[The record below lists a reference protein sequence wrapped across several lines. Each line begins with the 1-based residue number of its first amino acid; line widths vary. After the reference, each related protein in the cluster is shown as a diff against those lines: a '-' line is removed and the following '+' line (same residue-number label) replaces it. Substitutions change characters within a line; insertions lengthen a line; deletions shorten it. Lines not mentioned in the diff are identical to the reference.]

1 MSGYYSDNLPNDPRN
16 QKEVEA
22 ELTYEECLQEQ
33 IETLEQM
40 VDNLTKSV
48 LYRKKLMAQAQ
59 KEIDGLVDFF
69 STSDNT
75 FILNKLKNIKL

>member
-1 MSGYYSDNLPNDPRN
+1 MSGYYSDNLPHDPRN
-16 QKEVEA
+16 QQEVEA
-22 ELTYEECLQEQ
+22 ELTYEECLQQQ

-48 LYRKKLMAQAQ
+48 LYRKKLMAHAQ
-59 KEIDGLVDFF
+59 KEIDGLIDFF
-69 STSDNT
+69 STSENT

>member
-1 MSGYYSDNLPNDPRN
+1 MSGYYSDNLPHDPRN
-16 QKEVEA
+16 QKEVDP
-22 ELTYEECLQEQ
+22 ELTYEETLLQQ

-48 LYRKKLMAQAQ
+48 LYRKKLMIQA
-59 KEIDGLVDFF
+59 KEEIDGLINYF
-69 STSDNT
+69 STGDNT

>member
-1 MSGYYSDNLPNDPRN
+1 MSGYYSDNLPHDPRN
-16 QKEVEA
+16 QQEVEA
-22 ELTYEECLQEQ
+22 EFTYEECLQQQ

-48 LYRKKLMAQAQ
+48 LYRKKIMKQAH
-59 KEIDGLVDFF
+59 KEIEELIEFF
-69 STSDNT
+69 STTENT